1 MPSPSSKPPVTA
13 ARALLFQF
21 GSLLLAAVVLFVLS
35 RLFPLESVVRWLH
48 GHIDAHR
55 PWSLVLYPLLLALCN
70 LLLLPGGVLIIA
82 SGFFFGL
89 WRGALLILLGHV
101 LGAAVAFGLTRGL
114 ARQWVE
120 RVLSR
125 RPAWRALDAAVAREG
140 WKIVFLTQLS
150 PIFPTSLL
158 NYGYGLTRMRF
169 WPCLGWIALGQAPG
183 VFLYV
188 YLGRLGRFG
197 WKLWREGGAEAAP
210 GQTALWLGG
219 LVLSLGL
226 TAVLGRLAVRLL
238 HEAQVR
244 AAAEEKRSR
253 EGVMSVAAEPITVF
267 SGHRG
272 R

>member
-1 MPSPSSKPPVTA
+1 MPLPKPSA
-13 ARALLFQF
+13 ATRALLLQF
-21 GSLLLAAVVLFVLS
+21 ASLLLAAVVILGLA
-35 RLFPLESVVRWLH
+35 RLFPLESFVRWLH
-48 GHIDAHR
+48 AHIDANR
-55 PWSLVLYPLLLALCN
+55 GWSLVVYPFLLALCN

-82 SGFFFGL
+82 SGFFFGV
-89 WRGALLILLGHV
+89 WKGSAVILLGHV
-101 LGAAVAFGLTRGL
+101 IGAAAAFGLTRGL
-114 ARQWVE
+114 ARRWVE
-120 RVLSR
+120 RVLSS
-125 RPAWRALDAAVAREG
+125 RPAWRAMDAVIEREG

-169 WPCLGWIALGQAPG
+169 WPCLLWITLGQAPG

-219 LVLSLGL
+219 LGLSLGL
-226 TAVLGRLAVRLL
+226 TVVLGRISVRLL
-238 HEAQVR
+238 REAQAR
-244 AAAEEKRSR
+244 AAAEEG
-253 EGVMSVAAEPITVF
+253 EAARANGEPRRALAGASL
-267 SGHRG
+267 SGRG